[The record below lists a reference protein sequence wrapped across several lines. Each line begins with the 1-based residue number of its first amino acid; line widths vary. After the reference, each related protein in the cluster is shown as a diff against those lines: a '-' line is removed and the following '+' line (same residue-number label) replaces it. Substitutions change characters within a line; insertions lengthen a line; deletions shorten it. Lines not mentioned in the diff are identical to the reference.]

1 MRLHFLIFATLRAT
15 PFAALPYATKVT
27 GLLEDLEID
36 RPPLGDIDAGQLIAE
51 VDRSWDAR
59 KQIRATI
66 ERHRSSLRER
76 AGQPNDLLLAHLR
89 ERGFV
94 TAADVRGR

>member
-1 MRLHFLIFATLRAT
+1 
-15 PFAALPYATKVT
+15 VT

-36 RPPLGDIDAGQLIAE
+36 RPPLGDIGQLIAE
-51 VDRSWDAR
+51 LDRSWDTR

-89 ERGFV
+89 ERGFA